1 MLKERVL
8 RENVR
13 LQILLHLKMLEA
25 FVVEQ
30 YAVTIEHLQVQILSL
45 QDKIQIGIYHLMRSN
60 LKNANF
66 RHEQLRDVLDI
77 LKKGKKQKQGEDNKS

>member
-1 MLKERVL
+1 
-8 RENVR
+8 
-13 LQILLHLKMLEA
+13 
-25 FVVEQ
+25 VEQ
-30 YAVTIEHLQVQILSL
+30 YAVTIQHLQVQILSL